1 MFSVGFSGGLN
12 LIHENP
18 FEQEFGHDGAA
29 VLVEDGEVIAAIEE
43 ERLNRIKHSDK
54 FPVNALR
61 FCLQQRGIK
70 PGDVDS
76 FAFYATEQYCNALLQ
91 QMARNTS
98 GPVIP

>member
-1 MFSVGFSGGLN
+1 MLCVGFSGGLN

-61 FCLQQRGIK
+61 FCLNRRGIK
-70 PGDVDS
+70 PHTSIVS
-76 FAFYATEQYCNALLQ
+76 RFMPPNNIAT
-91 QMARNTS
+91 
-98 GPVIP
+98 IF